1 MSLRDARHLLDRVDE
16 IGWVHIAQDGSSTL
30 YRSSAI
36 SDMQD
41 EWGNEDLDKEM
52 DFSVAPYW
60 LQAAEAIPSPFYGP
74 EDVQEDLIAHLD
86 ADDLAYLGMDDQL
99 KEMIEADEV
108 RHPGYALFNACKFG
122 NSRCAELLLPLVED
136 RDIAPALELSIKN
149 GNLECAQVISDFK
162 DRHPLHTSGI
172 RVHPDLGER
181 SIRSRRM

>member
-1 MSLRDARHLLDRVDE
+1 MSLRDARNLLDRVDE

-41 EWGNEDLDKEM
+41 DWDEEDLGKEM
-52 DFSVAPYW
+52 DFSIAPYW
-60 LQAAEAIPSPFYGP
+60 LHASETIPSPFYGP

-122 NSRCAELLLPLVED
+122 NSRCAELLLPFVEE

-149 GNLECAQVISDFK
+149 GNLECAQAIQAHREKHS
-162 DRHPLHTSGI
+162 LHQYLADG
-172 RVHPDLGER
+172 VQPDSPMR
-181 SIRSRRM
+181 ARRM